1 MVLYFERTMSGFP
14 GKSFLCILN
23 LKPSL
28 NNLERNIFSGLVSL
42 LRILLITSLLF
53 SFDQMSTSIVYLIIK
68 LSFKNDFIA
77 TATASANGTGTPFP
91 IILNFLDKAISGG
104 NT

>member
-1 MVLYFERTMSGFP
+1 MVLYFGRTISGLP
-14 GKSFLCILN
+14 GKSFLCTLN

-28 NNLERNIFSGLVSL
+28 NNLERNILSGFVSL

-53 SFDQMSTSIVYLIIK
+53 CLDQMSTWIDYLIIE
-68 LSFKNDFIA
+68 LSFKNVFIA
-77 TATASANGTGTPFP
+77 IATASAKGTGTPLP
-91 IILNFLDKAISGG
+91 IILNFFERAMSDG